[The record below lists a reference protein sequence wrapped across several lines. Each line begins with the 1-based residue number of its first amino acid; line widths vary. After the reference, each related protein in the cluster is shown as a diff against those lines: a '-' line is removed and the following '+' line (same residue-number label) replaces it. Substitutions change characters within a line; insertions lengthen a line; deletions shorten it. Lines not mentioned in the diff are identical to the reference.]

1 MILDLLAALKIPVG
15 KDMDGQ
21 VIIEAFKDEFINE
34 NPIKFILSH
43 DTKLRETEESE
54 VTSAITEQLK
64 NLGYL

>member
-1 MILDLLAALKIPVG
+1 
-15 KDMDGQ
+15 MDGQ

-34 NPIKFILSH
+34 NPIKFIPSH
-43 DTKLRETEESE
+43 DAKLRETEESE